1 MSANIFTKRF
11 YDFEEVRAAFF
22 KSLFRQAYAETLFWA
37 KELIDSYATSHVIEL
52 LVLAYTLKFGPGRM
66 EFINALNPIATRK
79 IWMELDIMKAV
90 YLFTTIPDKYRNT
103 GFLKY
108 MPAGNKVNI
117 SPQWLGGRR
126 SDEFDAAMYY
136 LLEVADPDDE
146 SLEPLE
152 LPKTLP
158 RGLKEIF
165 NLRGRQRRFF
175 GICSDNIYG
184 GAKRSFMLVTDST
197 LGLLYNAHMLYH
209 TSPAWRHAPPP
220 EDAYASDDE
229 VVIAWEDFNTAA
241 FVDDIPDEW
250 SKQDQEKSHGAGCGH
265 QPSLH
270 TYLKSLGLEPVQEDY
285 YIEYPTLF
293 PYILFSDA
301 DPADNK

>member
-1 MSANIFTKRF
+1 
-11 YDFEEVRAAFF
+11 
-22 KSLFRQAYAETLFWA
+22 
-37 KELIDSYATSHVIEL
+37 
-52 LVLAYTLKFGPGRM
+52 M
-66 EFINALNPIATRK
+66 EFINVLNPIATRK

-103 GFLKY
+103 GFLEY
-108 MPAGNKVNI
+108 VSAGNKVDM
-117 SPQWLGGRR
+117 STQWLGGRR
-126 SDEFDAAMYY
+126 SDEFDTAMYY

-152 LPKTLP
+152 LPKVLP

-165 NLRGRQRRFF
+165 SLRGRQRRFF
-175 GICSDNIYG
+175 GICPDNIYG
-184 GAKRSFMLVTDST
+184 SAKRSFMPITDST
-197 LGLLYNAHMLYH
+197 LSLLHNAHLIYH

-220 EDAYASDDE
+220 ENAYASDDE
-229 VVIAWEDFNTAA
+229 IVIAWEDFNTAV
-241 FVDDIPDEW
+241 FIDDIPDEW
-250 SKQDQEKSHGAGCGH
+250 SRQDQEKSHGAGCGH

-270 TYLKSLGLEPVQEDY
+270 AYLKGLGLEPTQEDY

-301 DPADNK
+301 GAADNN